1 MVGANLSH
9 NILAMSAQKAPA
21 GHAGLLRLIHDH
33 LRPATY
39 VEIGV
44 GQGHSFFRALPETLA
59 IGIDP
64 NPRMEAPQ
72 GHRIFRL
79 TSDDFFATHDLRE
92 ELGGR
97 PVDVAFIDGWH
108 HFEFALRDFTNLER
122 YCDPGSVILIHD
134 CYPIDAE
141 TSIRDPYKGIPLWN
155 GDVWKLILAL
165 KKYRPD
171 LRVSVV
177 DCPPTGV
184 GIVTG
189 LDASSNVLA
198 DRYDEIFDEFIDL
211 DYSFLDDGK
220 EEKLNRVSNDWE
232 LVKTLL
238 PSANE

>member
-1 MVGANLSH
+1 
-9 NILAMSAQKAPA
+9 MSAQKAPA

-33 LRPATY
+33 LRPTTY

-44 GQGHSFFRALPETLA
+44 GQGHSFFRVLPETLA

-64 NPRMEAPQ
+64 NLKIEPPPGDRLFP
-72 GHRIFRL
+72 L
-79 TSDDFFATHDLRE
+79 TSDEFFATHDLRE

-97 PVDVAFIDGWH
+97 SVDIAFIDGWH
-108 HFEFALRDFTNLER
+108 HFEFALRDFMNLER
-122 YCDPGSVILIHD
+122 YCDPESVILVHD

-171 LRVSVV
+171 LRTSVV

-189 LDASSNVLA
+189 LDPASRVLA
-198 DRYDEIFDEFIDL
+198 DHYEEICDRLIDL

-220 EEKLNRVSNDWE
+220 EEKLNRVPNDWE

-238 PSANE
+238 PTTDE